1 MRAAAGRGGA
11 GGCGGGGDED
21 GAGPPRWALER
32 FSSSPR
38 SAPGCYRAAAWRRR
52 APPWGRPGTAGA
64 RQCGPAWRRPAWTRP
79 ARGPRRSSCSR
90 CSPRQCPTA
99 TTSKG
104 GGRRGAQ
111 GVAGAAGGSGH
122 PWPSS
127 GQWGGWELRT
137 SPGQQDSWG
146 ILGHPFGSGGFSEQ
160 WVSTGQWVST
170 VIPGNGLRIS
180 LGIPEIGRVPGEW
193 GPSGLPHAPPG
204 RWRDQDILGHPQ
216 SSRGVEDIPGTA
228 EESWAHSWV
237 FLWQRGSS
245 GHPEGKE
252 ESQGIF
258 GSKGSSGHPLCI
270 PRAVRVL
277 QTSPGGRR
285 HIASLPTKPHGMRSV
300 IWGVGRHH

>member
-1 MRAAAGRGGA
+1 MGGSAPLGCCVFVPTSPRPIPVPPLEMGHETEAAWGA
-11 GGCGGGGDED
+11 G
-21 GAGPPRWALER
+21 
-32 FSSSPR
+32 SSSVPLL
-38 SAPGCYRAAAWRRR
+38 SHQQS
-52 APPWGRPGTAGA
+52 TL
-64 RQCGPAWRRPAWTRP
+64 
-79 ARGPRRSSCSR
+79 RRS
-90 CSPRQCPTA
+90 
-99 TTSKG
+99 
-104 GGRRGAQ
+104 
-111 GVAGAAGGSGH
+111 
-122 PWPSS
+122 PSS
-127 GQWGGWELRT
+127 E
-137 SPGQQDSWG
+137 SF
-146 ILGHPFGSGGFSEQ
+146 LGSE
-160 WVSTGQWVST
+160 
-170 VIPGNGLRIS
+170 
-180 LGIPEIGRVPGEW
+180 
-193 GPSGLPHAPPG
+193 
-204 RWRDQDILGHPQ
+204 